1 MVRYSFLVRLSHPLL
16 HAGFPGAS
24 LITLSAEQDFCDSLT
39 LKYLRGKNIKRAEAC
54 MSTPMHIPKGKI
66 VLTYEDY
73 VLLPNDGNRYE
84 ILEGE
89 LTVTPAPSTKHQTAS
104 VNLLVLLSQYI
115 KERDLGKLFHAPIDL
130 ILESTSVLQPDLLF
144 VSQARRHII
153 TERAVE
159 GAPDLVVEILSPT
172 TSRTD
177 RVTKAQIY
185 ARHGVPV
192 YWIVDPEREA
202 IEIYLLEADGYRLAA
217 TLLGKTPMAASPFPE
232 LKIAA
237 RDVFL

>member
-1 MVRYSFLVRLSHPLL
+1 
-16 HAGFPGAS
+16 
-24 LITLSAEQDFCDSLT
+24 
-39 LKYLRGKNIKRAEAC
+39 
-54 MSTPMHIPKGKI
+54 MSTPMQIPKGKI
-66 VLTYEDY
+66 VLTYDDY
-73 VLLPNDGNRYE
+73 LALPNDGKRYE

-104 VNLLVLLSQYI
+104 GNLFVLLSQYI

-130 ILESTSVLQPDLLF
+130 MLESTSVLQPDLLF

-153 TERAVE
+153 TDRAIE

-185 ARHGVPV
+185 ARHSVPV

-217 TLLGKTPMAASPFPE
+217 TLLGKTPMAAPPFTE

-237 RDVFL
+237 RDLFL

>member
-1 MVRYSFLVRLSHPLL
+1 
-16 HAGFPGAS
+16 
-24 LITLSAEQDFCDSLT
+24 
-39 LKYLRGKNIKRAEAC
+39 
-54 MSTPMHIPKGKI
+54 MHIPKGKI

-73 VLLPNDGNRYE
+73 VLLPNDRNRYE

-104 VNLLVLLSQYI
+104 GNLFVLLAHYI
-115 KERDLGKLFHAPIDL
+115 KERDLGKLFYAPIDL

-144 VSQARRHII
+144 VSKARQHII
-153 TERAVE
+153 TERAIE
-159 GAPDLVVEILSPT
+159 GAPDLVIEILSPT

-185 ARHGVPV
+185 ARHSIPA
-192 YWIVDPEREA
+192 YWIVDPEQEA
-202 IEIYLLEADGYRLAA
+202 IEIYLLEADGYRLAV
-217 TLLGKTPMAASPFPE
+217 TLRGETPTIAPPFTE

>member
-1 MVRYSFLVRLSHPLL
+1 MLR
-16 HAGFPGAS
+16 
-24 LITLSAEQDFCDSLT
+24 
-39 LKYLRGKNIKRAEAC
+39 YLRDKKYQRTEAC
-54 MSTPMHIPKGKI
+54 MSIPMHIPKGKI

-73 VLLPNDGNRYE
+73 VLLPNDGKRYE

-144 VSQARRHII
+144 VSKARKNII
-153 TERAVE
+153 TERAIE

-185 ARHGVPV
+185 ARHSVPA

-202 IEIYLLEADGYRLAA
+202 IEIYVLETDGYRFTA
-217 TLLGKTPMAASPFPE
+217 TLQGTTPIAAPPFTE
-232 LKIAA
+232 LKIVTG
-237 RDVFL
+237 DVFL

>member
-1 MVRYSFLVRLSHPLL
+1 
-16 HAGFPGAS
+16 
-24 LITLSAEQDFCDSLT
+24 
-39 LKYLRGKNIKRAEAC
+39 
-54 MSTPMHIPKGKI
+54 MSTPMRIPKGKI

-89 LTVTPAPSTKHQTAS
+89 LAVTPAPGTKDQIAS
-104 VNLLVLLSQYI
+104 GNLFLLLAQHV
-115 KERDLGKLFHAPIDL
+115 KQRDLGRVFDAPIDL

-144 VSQARRHII
+144 VSKARQHVI
-153 TERAVE
+153 TERAIE
-159 GAPDLVVEILSPT
+159 GSPDLVIEILSPT

-185 ARHGVPV
+185 ARHKVAA
-192 YWIVDPEREA
+192 YWIVDPDQES

-217 TLLGKTPMAASPFPE
+217 TLQGEVPTSAPPFIDLE
-232 LKIAA
+232 IVA

>member
-1 MVRYSFLVRLSHPLL
+1 
-16 HAGFPGAS
+16 
-24 LITLSAEQDFCDSLT
+24 
-39 LKYLRGKNIKRAEAC
+39 
-54 MSTPMHIPKGKI
+54 MSTPMPIPTGKI

-73 VLLPNDGNRYE
+73 VLLPNDGKRYE

-89 LTVTPAPSTKHQTAS
+89 LNVTPAPSTKHQTAS
-104 VNLLVLLSQYI
+104 VNLLVLLSQHI

-144 VSQARRHII
+144 VSKARKNII
-153 TERAVE
+153 TERAIE

-177 RVTKAQIY
+177 RATKAQIY
-185 ARHGVPV
+185 ARHSVPV

-202 IEIYLLEADGYRLAA
+202 IEIYLLEADGYRLTT
-217 TLLGKTPMAASPFPE
+217 TLQGTTP
-232 LKIAA
+232 IAA
-237 RDVFL
+237 PPFTELEIATRDVFI

>member
-1 MVRYSFLVRLSHPLL
+1 
-16 HAGFPGAS
+16 
-24 LITLSAEQDFCDSLT
+24 
-39 LKYLRGKNIKRAEAC
+39 

-73 VLLPNDGNRYE
+73 VLLPNDRNRYE

-104 VNLLVLLSQYI
+104 GNLFVLLAHYI

-144 VSQARRHII
+144 VSKARQHII
-153 TERAVE
+153 TDRAVE
-159 GAPDLVVEILSPT
+159 GAPDLVIEILSPT

-177 RVTKAQIY
+177 RNQSPNLCAPQCPSLLDRGSRAGSYRDLSPGSRWLSSGSDSTG
-185 ARHGVPV
+185 R
-192 YWIVDPEREA
+192 DP
-202 IEIYLLEADGYRLAA
+202 DVC
-217 TLLGKTPMAASPFPE
+217 SP
-232 LKIAA
+232 I
-237 RDVFL
+237 

>member
-1 MVRYSFLVRLSHPLL
+1 MR
-16 HAGFPGAS
+16 
-24 LITLSAEQDFCDSLT
+24 
-39 LKYLRGKNIKRAEAC
+39 
-54 MSTPMHIPKGKI
+54 IPEGKI

-73 VLLPNDGNRYE
+73 VLLPNDRNRYE

-89 LTVTPAPSTKHQTAS
+89 LSVTPAPSTKHQTAS

-144 VSQARRHII
+144 VSKARQHII
-153 TERAVE
+153 TDRAVE
-159 GAPDLVVEILSPT
+159 GAPDLVIEILSPT

-185 ARHGVPV
+185 ARHSIPA
-192 YWIVDPEREA
+192 YWIVDPEQEV
-202 IEIYLLEADGYRLAA
+202 IEVYLLEVDGYRLAA
-217 TLLGKTPMAASPFPE
+217 TLQGESPMFAPPFRE
-232 LKIAA
+232 LEIAA
-237 RDVFL
+237 KAVFI

>member
-1 MVRYSFLVRLSHPLL
+1 
-16 HAGFPGAS
+16 
-24 LITLSAEQDFCDSLT
+24 LITRFGVSLT
-39 LKYLRGKNIKRAEAC
+39 LRYLHGKNTGETEAC

-73 VLLPNDGNRYE
+73 VLLPNDGKRYE

-104 VNLLVLLSQYI
+104 VNLLVLLSHYI
-115 KERDLGKLFHAPIDL
+115 KDRDQGKLFHAPIDL

-144 VSQARRHII
+144 VSQANRHII
-153 TERAVE
+153 TDRAIE

-185 ARHGVPV
+185 ARHSVPV

-217 TLLGKTPMAASPFPE
+217 TLQGKTPMAAPPFTE
-232 LKIAA
+232 LEIAA

>member
-1 MVRYSFLVRLSHPLL
+1 
-16 HAGFPGAS
+16 
-24 LITLSAEQDFCDSLT
+24 
-39 LKYLRGKNIKRAEAC
+39 
-54 MSTPMHIPKGKI
+54 MHIPEGKI

-73 VLLPNDGNRYE
+73 VLLPNDRNRYE

-104 VNLLVLLSQYI
+104 GNLFVLLAHYI

-144 VSQARRHII
+144 VSKARQHII
-153 TERAVE
+153 TERAIE

-185 ARHGVPV
+185 ARHAVPA
-192 YWIVDPEREA
+192 YWIVDPDQEA

-217 TLLGKTPMAASPFPE
+217 TLQGETPMFAPPFTDQ
-232 LKIAA
+232 KISA
-237 RDVFL
+237 RDVFV

>member
-1 MVRYSFLVRLSHPLL
+1 
-16 HAGFPGAS
+16 
-24 LITLSAEQDFCDSLT
+24 
-39 LKYLRGKNIKRAEAC
+39 
-54 MSTPMHIPKGKI
+54 MSTPVHIPQGKI

-73 VLLPNDGNRYE
+73 VLLPNDRNRYE

-89 LTVTPAPSTKHQTAS
+89 LTGTPAPSTKHQTAS
-104 VNLLVLLSQYI
+104 VNLLVILFQYI

-153 TERAVE
+153 TERAIE

-185 ARHGVPV
+185 ARHRVPV
-192 YWIVDPEREA
+192 YWIVDLEREA
-202 IEIYLLEADGYRLAA
+202 IEIYLLEGDGYRLAA
-217 TLLGKTPMAASPFPE
+217 TLQGKTPMAAPPFTE
-232 LKIAA
+232 LEIAA
-237 RDVFL
+237 SDVFI